1 MPDVPLERHEV
12 EWVNQPCGEAGFF
25 TTTGVG
31 RSNQK
36 ADLPT
41 MEERLAAFN
50 KAKDQASFWA
60 TMFCATNPECPNAR
74 FVKYVNVKEDSVKGH
89 LVLDLTIQWHCKK
102 EESGN
107 SIPTE
112 RA

>member
-1 MPDVPLERHEV
+1 MADIQLEGHQV
-12 EWVNQPCGEAGFF
+12 EWVNQPCGEAGSF

-31 RSNQK
+31 RSNQQ
-36 ADLPT
+36 ADSPT

-74 FVKYVNVKEDSVKGH
+74 FVKYVNVKEDSVKGL
-89 LVLDLTIQWHCKK
+89 LVLELTIQWRCKK